1 MNNSNGILIISL
13 DFELYWGLLG
23 KIPLENY
30 RENILGGRAVI
41 PGLLELFKKYQIHS
55 TWAILGFLFCASRH
69 ELMQA
74 LPKNR
79 PHYANRSLCPYDH
92 IARIGENE
100 QQDPCHYAPSL
111 IKLIISESGQEIASH
126 TFSHY
131 YCLEKGQNLEAFR
144 DDLEASMRLAGKEG
158 LKIESLIFPK
168 NQVNKDYLPILK
180 EKGIKAYRGNES
192 SWIYQGRSD
201 EDETLF
207 RRGLRL
213 FDAYFNISGHN
224 AYDPNVIKQH
234 FPFNIPSSR
243 FLRPYSP
250 QLARF
255 EPRRLA
261 RILGDLTYAARNGLV
276 YHLWWHPH
284 NFGIYQEENLRFL
297 QKILDHFNKLKQSY
311 GMESLNLGDLSARL
325 LSESE

>member
-1 MNNSNGILIISL
+1 MNNSNGILIITL

-30 RENILGGRAVI
+30 RQNILGARAVI
-41 PGLLELFKKYQIHS
+41 PGLLELFNKYQIRS
-55 TWAILGFLFCASRH
+55 TWAIVGLLFSESRH
-69 ELMQA
+69 KLMQA

-79 PHYANRSLCPYDH
+79 PNYVNRSLCPYDY
-92 IARIGENE
+92 IAKIGENE
-100 QQDPCHYAPSL
+100 QQDPYHFALSL
-111 IKLIISESGQEIASH
+111 IKLIISESGQEIGSH

-144 DDLEASMRLAGKEG
+144 DDLEAAMRLAGKEG
-158 LKIESLIFPK
+158 IKLESLVFPK
-168 NQVNKDYLPILK
+168 NQVNEDYLPILK

-192 SWIYQGRSD
+192 SWIYQERSD
-201 EDETLF
+201 EDETLL

-213 FDAYFNISGHN
+213 LDTYFNISGHN
-224 AYDPNVIKQH
+224 AYDKSIIKQH

-250 QLARF
+250 KLARF
-255 EPRRLA
+255 EQRRLA

-284 NFGIYQEENLRFL
+284 NFGIYQKENLRFL
-297 QKILDHFNKLKQSY
+297 QKILDHFIKLKHAY
-311 GMESLNLGDLSARL
+311 GMESLNLSDLSSCL
-325 LSESE
+325 LSEPE